1 MGFISP
7 QDMISKLGMFME
19 IDFYESW
26 GYQIEI
32 TPRITVLYNN
42 SEFDGFIWLAAIEWL
57 WFGVSMKRKRNEKA
71 L

>member
-1 MGFISP
+1 
-7 QDMISKLGMFME
+7 ME

-42 SEFDGFIWLAAIEWL
+42 SEFDGFVWLVAIEWL
-57 WFGVSMKRKRNEKA
+57 WFGISMKKKK
-71 L
+71 